1 MLGTMLGGYNVKVLI
16 DALKDE
22 NIAKDA
28 AEVLKNIIFVHDNFH
43 TIAELSKNNPHA
55 KEVLQS
61 WANADWF
68 NKKEKLPQ
76 VIKCIVFKVTGET
89 NTDDLSPAGDAF
101 TRSDIPLHA
110 NAMLKVRQTGSLE
123 KIKELKKKWSRSSLC
138 RRCCRNRF
146 EQKIS
151 NKFYTMAL
159 RKRNRRCTK
168 QA

>member
-76 VIKCIVFKVTGET
+76 VIKCIVFKVAGET

-123 KIKELKKKWSRSSLC
+123 KIKELKKKRSRSGLC
-138 RRCCRNRF
+138 R
-146 EQKIS
+146 
-151 NKFYTMAL
+151 
-159 RKRNRRCTK
+159 
-168 QA
+168 